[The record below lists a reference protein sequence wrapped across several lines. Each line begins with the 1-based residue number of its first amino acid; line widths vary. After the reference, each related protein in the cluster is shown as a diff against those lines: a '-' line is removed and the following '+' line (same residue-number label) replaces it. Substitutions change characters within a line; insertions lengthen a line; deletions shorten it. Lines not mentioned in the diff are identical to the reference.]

1 MPLRKGSPQAKAAQE
16 RLALRDLKKIRW
28 DLVGRKDSLSTYIE
42 KLQYKV
48 DNWSELIEG
57 YNKLI
62 DKIEAPEAYEVTSEQ
77 SKKRRTAFQ
86 ERMAKRHGINL

>member
-1 MPLRKGSPQAKAAQE
+1 MTKPGK

-42 KLQYKV
+42 KLQYKM

-62 DKIEAPEAYEVTSEQ
+62 DKAEAPEAPEAYEVTSEQ

-86 ERMAKRHGINL
+86 IRMAERHGINL